1 VASSSLSTGL
11 EDDFDT
17 ELAGAYGDIFSK
29 SIEKLKDA
37 STDAWRGTKLLG
49 TDVGAAMVLL
59 RRAILGQELTDREQ
73 KMLRRTLT
81 DLASVIP
88 IGFLMLL
95 PVTAVGHA
103 AILAAIQKYVPALVS
118 KFSTFLFAYH
128 LLI

>member
-1 VASSSLSTGL
+1 
-11 EDDFDT
+11 
-17 ELAGAYGDIFSK
+17 
-29 SIEKLKDA
+29 
-37 STDAWRGTKLLG
+37 
-49 TDVGAAMVLL
+49 VLL

-128 LLI
+128 LLILEPHICVCPFVCHIWTGISVLNQILFPHSELPFMCHFFDDEL